1 MTSRIAD
8 KHVLDAH
15 TLVWFLVG
23 SPKLGANARAVLE
36 SPASDL
42 YLPLIALA
50 EACWMVEK
58 GRAPT
63 IPTVSQLLTAVDT
76 DRRVTLVSLDRSIL
90 ELSLSLPSI
99 AEMHDRQIVATA
111 LHLATSGATV
121 ALLTRDANIT
131 ASGLVPIIW

>member
-1 MTSRIAD
+1 MAD

-23 SPKLGANARAVLE
+23 HPKLGANARAVLE
-36 SPASDL
+36 APNSDL

-63 IPTVSQLLTAVDT
+63 IPGVSHLLAAVDA
-76 DRRVTLVSLDRSIL
+76 DRRVTLIPLDRAIL
-90 ELSLSLPSI
+90 DLSLSLAPI
-99 AEMHDRQIVATA
+99 TEMHDRQIVATA
-111 LHLATSGATV
+111 LHLASSGTSV
-121 ALLTRDANIT
+121 ALLTRDANII
-131 ASGLVPIIW
+131 ASGIVPIVW

>member
-1 MTSRIAD
+1 MASRHA
-8 KHVLDAH
+8 LDAH

-36 SPASDL
+36 APGSDL

-63 IPTVSQLLTAVDT
+63 IPKVSQLLTAVDA
-76 DRRVTLVSLDRSIL
+76 DRRVTVVPLDRAIL
-90 ELSLSLPSI
+90 DLSQSLVSI
-99 AEMHDRQIVATA
+99 AEMHDRLIVSTA
-111 LHLATSGATV
+111 LHLAASGSPV
-121 ALLTRDANIT
+121 APLTKDANIT

>member
-1 MTSRIAD
+1 MAD
-8 KHVLDAH
+8 NHVLDAH

-23 SPKLGANARAVLE
+23 HPKLGPNARTMLE
-36 SPASDL
+36 APNSDL

-50 EACWMVEK
+50 EACWLVEK

-63 IPTVSQLLTAVDT
+63 IPSVAHLLTAVDA
-76 DRRVTLVSLDRSIL
+76 DARVTLIPLDRSIL
-90 ELSLSLPSI
+90 DLSLSLTSI
-99 AEMHDRQIVATA
+99 SEMHDRQIVATA
-111 LHLATSGATV
+111 LHLAAAGDTV

>member
-1 MTSRIAD
+1 MAD

-23 SPKLGANARAVLE
+23 HPKLGANARAVLE
-36 SPASDL
+36 APNSDL

-63 IPTVSQLLTAVDT
+63 IPSVSHLLAAVDA
-76 DRRVTLVSLDRSIL
+76 DRRVTLIPLDRPIL
-90 ELSLSLPSI
+90 DLSLSLAPI
-99 AEMHDRQIVATA
+99 TEMHDRQIAATV
-111 LHLATSGATV
+111 LHLASSGASV

-131 ASGLVPIIW
+131 ASGLVPIVW

>member
-1 MTSRIAD
+1 LTIRTAD

-15 TLVWFLVG
+15 ALVWFLVG
-23 SPKLGANARAVLE
+23 SPKLGANARTVLE

-63 IPTVSQLLTAVDT
+63 IPTVSQLLTAVDA
-76 DRRVTLVSLDRSIL
+76 DRRVTVVPLDRIIL
-90 ELSLSLPSI
+90 ELSVSLTSI

-111 LHLATSGATV
+111 LHLATSGPAV
-121 ALLTRDANIT
+121 ALLTRDVNIT